1 MKKINAVLIF
11 LAAQMLAFASLAEA
25 QKGFQK
31 IKVITRAVLDW
42 DGHVL
47 EEESYDYVGAVA
59 LCSMNGRPILT
70 TTQLQNHLTQ
80 VGAISDVIWAPL
92 YDANSY
98 PSLGTLQLNFFALP
112 IGQGATSAPGAAGTK
127 TLADTNMTAA
137 GQLTMGNDFYM
148 TGQEVIFFPGE
159 NPGVQEAGTQVGFF
173 INDTWVF
180 SKSGVLTLAIGS
192 NRNYIQD
199 GPLGQF
205 PPITRL
211 AVSSAISG
219 SGAAT
224 TTISEVTYAV
234 MSGQP
239 YSITPVYITAT
250 LGFQETMTWPALV
263 ATLSPN
269 AARVFARL
277 DGYLIR
283 NAQ

>member
-1 MKKINAVLIF
+1 VKKVNALLLWVLAQAAIF
-11 LAAQMLAFASLAEA
+11 EA
-25 QKGFQK
+25 MKGFQK

-42 DGHVL
+42 DGKVL
-47 EEESYDYVGAVA
+47 EEDSYEYFGHVA
-59 LCSMNGRPILT
+59 SASMNGRPILT

-92 YDANSY
+92 YDSNSY
-98 PSLGTLQLNFFALP
+98 PSAGTLQLNFFALP
-112 IGQGATSAPGAAGTK
+112 IGQGTTSAPGATGTK

-148 TGQEVIFFPGE
+148 TGQEVLFFPGE
-159 NPGVQEAGTQVGFF
+159 NPGTQGTTAGFF
-173 INDTWVF
+173 LNDTWVF

-211 AVSSAISG
+211 AVASAIAG

-224 TTISEVTYAV
+224 TTINESTYAV
-234 MSGQP
+234 LAGTP

-263 ATLSPN
+263 ATVSPN
-269 AARVFARL
+269 AARVFSRL

>member
-1 MKKINAVLIF
+1 VKKLNAMAVFI
-11 LAAQMLAFASLAEA
+11 AAQVLAYAALAEA
-25 QKGFQK
+25 AKGFQK

-42 DGHVL
+42 DGNVL
-47 EEESYDYVGAVA
+47 EEDSYEYLGQVA

-98 PSLGTLQLNFFALP
+98 PSAGTLQLNFFALP
-112 IGQGATSAPGAAGTK
+112 IGQGTTSAPGATGTK

-148 TGQEVIFFPGE
+148 TGQEVLFFPGE
-159 NPGVQEAGTQVGFF
+159 NPSSSGTTTGFF
-173 INDTWVF
+173 LNDTWVF

-211 AVSSAISG
+211 AVSSAVSG
-219 SGAAT
+219 TGAAT
-224 TTISEVTYAV
+224 TTINDATYAV
-234 MSGQP
+234 MAGQP

-263 ATLSPN
+263 ATISPN

>member
-1 MKKINAVLIF
+1 MKTVNAVLNWL
-11 LAAQMLAFASLAEA
+11 LAQAAVYEA
-25 QKGFQK
+25 MKGFQK
-31 IKVITRAVLDW
+31 IRVITRAVLDW
-42 DGHVL
+42 DGKVL
-47 EEESYDYVGAVA
+47 EEDSYEYFGHVA
-59 LCSMNGRPILT
+59 SASMNGRPILT
-70 TTQLQNHLTQ
+70 TQQLQNHLTQ

-92 YDANSY
+92 YDSNSY
-98 PSLGTLQLNFFALP
+98 PSAGTLQLNFFALP
-112 IGQGATSAPGAAGTK
+112 IGQGTTSAPGATGTK

-148 TGQEVIFFPGE
+148 TGQEVLFFPGE
-159 NPGVQEAGTQVGFF
+159 NPGTQGTTAGFF
-173 INDTWVF
+173 LNDTWVF

-211 AVSSAISG
+211 AVASAIAG

-224 TTISEVTYAV
+224 TTINESTYAV
-234 MSGQP
+234 LAGTP

-263 ATLSPN
+263 ATISPN
-269 AARVFARL
+269 AARVFSRL

>member
-1 MKKINAVLIF
+1 VKKVNAVLNWL
-11 LAAQMLAFASLAEA
+11 LAQAAIYEA
-25 QKGFQK
+25 MKGFQK
-31 IKVITRAVLDW
+31 IRVITRAVLDW
-42 DGHVL
+42 DGKVL
-47 EEESYDYVGAVA
+47 EEEGYEYFGSVA
-59 LCSMNGRPILT
+59 AASMNGRPILT

-92 YDANSY
+92 YDSNSY
-98 PSLGTLQLNFFALP
+98 PSAGTLQLNFFALP
-112 IGQGATSAPGAAGTK
+112 IGQGTTSAPGATGTK

-148 TGQEVIFFPGE
+148 TGQEVLFFPGE
-159 NPGVQEAGTQVGFF
+159 NPGTQGTTAGFF
-173 INDTWVF
+173 LNDTWVF

-211 AVSSAISG
+211 AVASAIAG

-224 TTISEVTYAV
+224 TTINESTYAV
-234 MSGQP
+234 LAGTP

-263 ATLSPN
+263 ATVSPN
-269 AARVFARL
+269 AARVFSRL

>member
-1 MKKINAVLIF
+1 VKKVNSVLLWLFKQAGIY
-11 LAAQMLAFASLAEA
+11 EA
-25 QKGFQK
+25 MKGFQK
-31 IKVITRAVLDW
+31 IRVITRAVLDW
-42 DGHVL
+42 DGKVL
-47 EEESYDYVGAVA
+47 EEEGYDYFGSVSAA
-59 LCSMNGRPILT
+59 SMNGRPILT
-70 TTQLQNHLTQ
+70 TAQLQNHLTQ

-92 YDANSY
+92 YDSNSY
-98 PSLGTLQLNFFALP
+98 PSAGTLQLNFFALP
-112 IGQGATSAPGAAGTK
+112 IGQGATSAPGATGTK
-127 TLADTNMTAA
+127 TLGDTNMTAA

-148 TGQEVIFFPGE
+148 TGQEVLFFPGE
-159 NPGVQEAGTQVGFF
+159 NPATQGTTAGFF
-173 INDTWVF
+173 LNDTWVF

-211 AVSSAISG
+211 AVASAIAG

-224 TTISEVTYAV
+224 TTINESTYAV
-234 MSGQP
+234 LAGTP

-263 ATLSPN
+263 ATISPN
-269 AARVFARL
+269 AARVFSRL

>member
-1 MKKINAVLIF
+1 VKKVNAMLNWL
-11 LAAQMLAFASLAEA
+11 LAQAKVYEA
-25 QKGFQK
+25 MKGFQK
-31 IKVITRAVLDW
+31 IRVITRAVLDW
-42 DGHVL
+42 DGKVI
-47 EEESYDYVGAVA
+47 EEEGYDYFGNVA
-59 LCSMNGRPILT
+59 LASMNGRPILT

-92 YDANSY
+92 YDSNSY
-98 PSLGTLQLNFFALP
+98 PSAGTLQLNFFALP
-112 IGQGATSAPGAAGTK
+112 IGQGATSAPGATGTK

-148 TGQEVIFFPGE
+148 TGQEVLFFPGE
-159 NPGVQEAGTQVGFF
+159 NPATQGTTAGFF
-173 INDTWVF
+173 LNDTWVF

-211 AVSSAISG
+211 AVASAIAG
-219 SGAAT
+219 VGAAT
-224 TTISEVTYAV
+224 TTINESTYAV
-234 MSGQP
+234 LAGTP

-263 ATLSPN
+263 ATISPN
-269 AARVFARL
+269 AARVFSRL

>member
-1 MKKINAVLIF
+1 VKKVNALLFWVLVQ
-11 LAAQMLAFASLAEA
+11 AAIYEA
-25 QKGFQK
+25 MKGFQK

-42 DGHVL
+42 DGKVL
-47 EEESYDYVGAVA
+47 EEDSYEYFGHVA
-59 LCSMNGRPILT
+59 SASMNGRPILT

-92 YDANSY
+92 YDSNSY
-98 PSLGTLQLNFFALP
+98 PSAGTLQLNFFALP
-112 IGQGATSAPGAAGTK
+112 IGQGTTSAPGATGTK

-148 TGQEVIFFPGE
+148 TGQEVLFFPGE
-159 NPGVQEAGTQVGFF
+159 NPGTQGTTAGFF
-173 INDTWVF
+173 LNDTWVF

-211 AVSSAISG
+211 AVASAIAG

-224 TTISEVTYAV
+224 TTINESTYAV
-234 MSGQP
+234 MAGTP

-263 ATLSPN
+263 ATISPN
-269 AARVFARL
+269 AARVFSRL

>member
-1 MKKINAVLIF
+1 VKKVNAVLIWL
-11 LAAQMLAFASLAEA
+11 LAQAGVYEA
-25 QKGFQK
+25 MKGFQK
-31 IKVITRAVLDW
+31 IRVITRAVLDW
-42 DGHVL
+42 DGQVL
-47 EEESYDYVGAVA
+47 EEEGYDYFGSVA
-59 LCSMNGRPILT
+59 AASMNGRPILT

-98 PSLGTLQLNFFALP
+98 PSAGTLQLNFFALP
-112 IGQGATSAPGAAGTK
+112 IGQGTTSAPGATGTK

-148 TGQEVIFFPGE
+148 TGQEVLFFPGE

-173 INDTWVF
+173 INDTYVF

-234 MSGQP
+234 LAGTP

>member
-1 MKKINAVLIF
+1 VKKVTAVLNWL
-11 LAAQMLAFASLAEA
+11 LAQAALYEA
-25 QKGFQK
+25 MKGFQK
-31 IKVITRAVLDW
+31 IRVITRAVLDW
-42 DGHVL
+42 DGKVL
-47 EEESYDYVGAVA
+47 EEEGYEYFGSVA
-59 LCSMNGRPILT
+59 HASMNGRPILT

-92 YDANSY
+92 YDSNSY
-98 PSLGTLQLNFFALP
+98 PSAGTLQLNFFALP
-112 IGQGATSAPGAAGTK
+112 IGQGTTSAPGATGTK

-148 TGQEVIFFPGE
+148 TGQEVLFFPGE
-159 NPGVQEAGTQVGFF
+159 NPGTQGTTAGFF
-173 INDTWVF
+173 LNDTWVF

-211 AVSSAISG
+211 AVASAIAG

-224 TTISEVTYAV
+224 TTINESTYAV
-234 MSGQP
+234 LAGTP

-263 ATLSPN
+263 ATISPN
-269 AARVFARL
+269 AARVFSRL

>member
-1 MKKINAVLIF
+1 VKKVTAVLNWLF
-11 LAAQMLAFASLAEA
+11 AQAALYEA
-25 QKGFQK
+25 MKGFQK
-31 IKVITRAVLDW
+31 IRVITRAVLDW
-42 DGHVL
+42 DGKVL
-47 EEESYDYVGAVA
+47 EEEGYEYFGSVA
-59 LCSMNGRPILT
+59 HASMNGRPILT

-92 YDANSY
+92 YDSNSY
-98 PSLGTLQLNFFALP
+98 PSAGTLQLNFFALP
-112 IGQGATSAPGAAGTK
+112 IGQGTTSAPGATGTK

-148 TGQEVIFFPGE
+148 TGQEVLFFPGE
-159 NPGVQEAGTQVGFF
+159 NPGTQGTTAGFF
-173 INDTWVF
+173 LNDTWVF

-211 AVSSAISG
+211 AVASAIAG

-224 TTISEVTYAV
+224 TTINESTYAV
-234 MSGQP
+234 LAGTP

-263 ATLSPN
+263 ATISPN
-269 AARVFARL
+269 AARVFSRL

>member
-1 MKKINAVLIF
+1 M
-11 LAAQMLAFASLAEA
+11 
-25 QKGFQK
+25 
-31 IKVITRAVLDW
+31 
-42 DGHVL
+42 
-47 EEESYDYVGAVA
+47 
-59 LCSMNGRPILT
+59 SMNGRPILT
-70 TTQLQNHLTQ
+70 TQQLQNHLTQ

-92 YDANSY
+92 YDSNSY
-98 PSLGTLQLNFFALP
+98 PSAGTLQLNFFSLP
-112 IGQGATSAPGAAGTK
+112 IGQGTTSAPGASGTK

-148 TGQEVIFFPGE
+148 TGQEVLFFPGE
-159 NPGVQEAGTQVGFF
+159 NPAAAGTTEGFF

-180 SKSGVLTLAIGS
+180 SKSGVLTLSIGS

-211 AVSSAISG
+211 AVATAVAGTG
-219 SGAAT
+219 SAT
-224 TTISEVTYAV
+224 TTINEITYAV
-234 MSGQP
+234 MAGQP

-250 LGFQETMTWPALV
+250 LGFQETMTWPAVV
-263 ATLSPN
+263 ATVSPN
-269 AARVFARL
+269 AARVFSRL

>member
-1 MKKINAVLIF
+1 MKKLNAVVAFI
-11 LAAQMLAFASLAEA
+11 AVQMLAHAAFAEA
-25 QKGFQK
+25 AKGFQK

-42 DGHVL
+42 DGNVL
-47 EEESYDYVGAVA
+47 EEDSYEYVGQVA
-59 LCSMNGRPILT
+59 MASMNGRPILT
-70 TTQLQNHLTQ
+70 TSQLQNHLTQ

-98 PSLGTLQLNFFALP
+98 PSAGTLQLNFFALP
-112 IGQGATSAPGAAGTK
+112 IGQGTTSAPGATGTK

-148 TGQEVIFFPGE
+148 TGQEVLFFPGE
-159 NPGVQEAGTQVGFF
+159 NPSSSGTTTGLFM
-173 INDTWVF
+173 NDTWVF

-211 AVSSAISG
+211 AVSSAVSG
-219 SGAAT
+219 TGAAT
-224 TTISEVTYAV
+224 TTINDATYAV
-234 MSGQP
+234 MAGQP

-263 ATLSPN
+263 ATVSPN